1 MSFITESQLSN
12 YRLRTETFSKDNIV
26 NINESYITKPMIFL
40 SHKHNE
46 FDTLQD
52 VIAFLK
58 NYVTFVVDITSYKIM
73 IDTLETSERLVKKGF
88 TDTQAKSLTRLLAEQ
103 EKRLATKKDIQEL
116 KEDNKSLRNEM
127 RWLFG
132 MAGVLIGL
140 IMAVLKFI

>member
-1 MSFITESQLSN
+1 MSFITESQPSN
-12 YRLRTETFSKDNIV
+12 YRLRTKTFSKDNIV

-88 TDTQAKSLTRLLAEQ
+88 TDMQAKSLTRLLAEQ

-140 IMAVLKFI
+140 IIAVLKFI

>member
-40 SHKHNE
+40 SHKHDE
-46 FDTLQD
+46 SDTLQE
-52 VIAFLK
+52 VIAFFK
-58 NYVTFVVDITSYKIM
+58 NYVTFVVDITLYKIM

-88 TDTQAKSLTRLLAEQ
+88 TDMQAKSLTRLLAEQ

-140 IMAVLKFI
+140 IIAVLKFI

>member
-12 YRLRTETFSKDNIV
+12 YRLRTKTFSKDNIV

-40 SHKHNE
+40 SHKHDE
-46 FDTLQD
+46 SDTLQE
-52 VIAFLK
+52 VIAFFK

-88 TDTQAKSLTRLLAEQ
+88 TDMQTKSLTRLLAEQ

-140 IMAVLKFI
+140 IIAVLKFI

>member
-12 YRLRTETFSKDNIV
+12 YRLRTKTFSKDNIV

-40 SHKHNE
+40 SHKHDE
-46 FDTLQD
+46 FDTFQD

-58 NYVTFVVDITSYKIM
+58 NYVTFVVDITLYKIM

-88 TDTQAKSLTRLLAEQ
+88 TDMQDKSLTRLLAEQ

-127 RWLFG
+127 RWLFS

-140 IMAVLKFI
+140 IIAVLKFI